1 MRRSITFPPCVEDT
15 IVYVASKPLYI
26 GTTALQLFTEALR
39 IPDLMAQNGNVIV
52 SDWIPVSRREI
63 QPLNGRPVFH
73 YDHEKQ
79 CGPDREIKPVEEGHY
94 EKIQKAMTKYFYVSN
109 DKPSGIPNAF
119 VVSKEEALGLGNLKR

>member
-1 MRRSITFPPCVEDT
+1 M
-15 IVYVASKPLYI
+15 
-26 GTTALQLFTEALR
+26 QLFTEALR

-79 CGPDREIKPVEEGHY
+79 CGPDREIKPVDEGHY
-94 EKIQKAMTKYFYVSN
+94 EKIQKAMTKYFYVG
-109 DKPSGIPNAF
+109 DEKPSGVPNAF
-119 VVSKEEALGLGNLKR
+119 VVSKEEALGIGGLKH